1 MKETSFFKT
10 KANYLKQETE
20 KIKLIDYNFSE
31 DNAEYN
37 NQKEKLDYLLIQ
49 TKLMLSEFDNSEI
62 FIENINKKHTDNTDA
77 LSLFSNQPLKTHILK
92 NLTLFIEFL
101 EEYRS

>member
-10 KANYLKQETE
+10 KAESIKKETE
-20 KIKLIDYNFSE
+20 NINTVDYSHS
-31 DNAEYN
+31 DNNKEYE
-37 NQKEKLDYLLIQ
+37 NQKEQLDNLLIQ
-49 TKLMLSEFDNSEI
+49 TKLMFSEFDNNKI
-62 FIENINKKHTDNTDA
+62 FMDSIQKDYVDKSDVE
-77 LSLFSNQPLKTHILK
+77 SLFSNQPLKTHILK